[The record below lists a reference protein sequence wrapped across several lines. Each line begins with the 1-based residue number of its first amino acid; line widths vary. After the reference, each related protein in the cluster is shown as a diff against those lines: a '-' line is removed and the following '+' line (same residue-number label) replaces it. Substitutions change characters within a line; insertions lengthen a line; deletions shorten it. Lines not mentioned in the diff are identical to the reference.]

1 MFTRKSI
8 NFGVFTLGLLFVGKV
23 FIIERLL
30 DKVISLDMRGLFYLS
45 VNGRGFSHFF
55 PLFRLMMVFFME
67 IVYFFC

>member
-45 VNGRGFSHFF
+45 VNGRGFSHFSPF
-55 PLFRLMMVFFME
+55 SD
-67 IVYFFC
+67 C